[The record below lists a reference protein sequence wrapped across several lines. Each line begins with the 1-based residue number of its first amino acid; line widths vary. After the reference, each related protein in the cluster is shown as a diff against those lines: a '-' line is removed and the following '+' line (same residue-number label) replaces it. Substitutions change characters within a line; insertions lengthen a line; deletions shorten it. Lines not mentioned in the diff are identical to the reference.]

1 MRLYNRSSGEGRGAG
16 AIFGRCILL
25 PNMLLTISTTYQPA
39 TDLGYLLH
47 KNPARLQS
55 VEVAGGQVHIFYPEA
70 SVERCTAALLLDL
83 DPVALVRG
91 RGGASGEGFALE
103 QYVND
108 RPYVASSFLSAA
120 LSKAFGT
127 AMNGTCKDRPELP
140 GQVLPL
146 EVKVAVVS
154 APGPDWPRRL
164 FEPLGYEVSIDTTP
178 LDPTVPDW
186 GDSRYYTLHLRH
198 AGLRLQD
205 VLTHL
210 YVLLPVLDNDKHYYI
225 DEAEADKLLHR
236 GGSWLPQ
243 HPERGFITRRYLR
256 YLAAYVNPTLA
267 RLLEDASSPQPP
279 SPGEKGE
286 PDDLSPDL
294 APAERGASPALA
306 EASLESDT
314 GSPSPPDYAH
324 NADAGLGGEVAG
336 EGDPKLSLHDQRL
349 QQVAQEIYE
358 LGPKRVLDLGC
369 GEGKLLRLLLRQ
381 PKVEF
386 ILGMDVSHQA
396 LSRAAQRLHL
406 EEMPPRQRKR
416 IELIQGSLLYKDER
430 LAGFDAAAL
439 VEVIEHLDENR
450 LAALEAVVFGQARPG
465 YVLVTTPNADYN
477 QLFDK
482 LSAGEFRH
490 DDHRFEW
497 TRAEFA
503 AWAAGVA
510 GRHGYE
516 LRIVSMGEE
525 AEGVGAPSQMAVFE
539 KQPDK

>member
-1 MRLYNRSSGEGRGAG
+1 
-16 AIFGRCILL
+16 
-25 PNMLLTISTTYQPA
+25 MLLTISTTYQPA

-55 VEVAGGQVHIFYPEA
+55 IEVAGGEAHIFYPEA
-70 SVERCTAALLLDL
+70 SAERCTAALLLDL
-83 DPVALVRG
+83 DPIGLVRG
-91 RGGASGEGFALE
+91 RSGSNGEGFALE

-127 AMNGTCKDRPELP
+127 AMNGTCKDKPDLP
-140 GQVLPL
+140 AQALPL
-146 EVKVAVVS
+146 AVKVAVVS

-164 FEPLGYEVSIDTTP
+164 FEPLGYEVEIETTP
-178 LDPTVPDW
+178 LDPTVPEW
-186 GDSRYYTLHLRH
+186 GDSRYYTLHLHH

-225 DEAEADKLLHR
+225 GENEAEKLLHR
-236 GGSWLPQ
+236 GGDWLPQ

-267 RLLEDASSPQPP
+267 RLMEGDEDLTETSPPDPLSRGEGAPEMPVAESS
-279 SPGEKGE
+279 
-286 PDDLSPDL
+286 
-294 APAERGASPALA
+294 
-306 EASLESDT
+306 
-314 GSPSPPDYAH
+314 GSPSPRER
-324 NADAGLGGEVAG
+324 GRGGEVNG
-336 EGDPKLSLHDQRL
+336 EGDQRLSLHDQRL
-349 QQVAQEIYE
+349 QQVAHEIYE

-381 PKVEF
+381 SKIEYL
-386 ILGMDVSHQA
+386 LGMDVSHQA
-396 LSRAAQRLHL
+396 LARAAQRLHL
-406 EEMPPRQRKR
+406 DEMPPRQRTR
-416 IELIQGSLLYKDER
+416 LDLIQGSLLYRDER

-450 LAALEAVVFGQARPG
+450 LAALEAVVFGQARPAH
-465 YVLVTTPNADYN
+465 VFVTTPNADYN
-477 QLFDK
+477 QLFEK
-482 LSAGEFRH
+482 LNAGEFRH

-497 TRAEFA
+497 SRAEFS

-510 GRHGYE
+510 GRHGYQVR
-516 LRIVSMGEE
+516 LVGMGEE
-525 AEGVGAPSQMAVFE
+525 VEGVGAPSQMAVFE
-539 KQPDK
+539 TTL